1 LNFFKRFR
9 KKTSYHIN
17 DYTIDSG
24 SLFSL
29 SSAQI
34 TLETKLNLKSTG
46 KAAIGLKN
54 VSGRMFAEMVEE
66 IRVFL
71 DVSKTDSD
79 ISYRVINDAY
89 DYLWIVIQSGKVEDI
104 ISSISAVGQ
113 TVHDRGFS
121 NQLFVAIFQFRN
133 YNNNNNKNDHYLVYN
148 FASNKFYPFVPVS
161 KNERDNEIERE
172 IFETIVNEMP
182 IERDDSLWYPIWNLT
197 L

>member
-1 LNFFKRFR
+1 MNFFRRIR
-9 KKTSYHIN
+9 KKASYHIN

-34 TLETKLNLKSTG
+34 TLEIKLNLKSTG

-66 IRVFL
+66 IRNFL

-79 ISYRVINDAY
+79 LSYRVINDAY

-104 ISSISAVGQ
+104 ISGISAVGQ

-121 NQLFVAIFQFRN
+121 FELFVAIFQFRN
-133 YNNNNNKNDHYLVYN
+133 YNNNKNDHYLVYN
-148 FASNKFYPFVPVS
+148 YASNKFYPFVPVS
-161 KNERDNEIERE
+161 NHERDNEIERE

-182 IERDDSLWYPIWNLT
+182 FERDDSLWYPIWNLA

>member
-1 LNFFKRFR
+1 MNFFRRIR
-9 KKTSYHIN
+9 KNTSYHIN

-54 VSGRMFAEMVEE
+54 VSGRMFAETVEE
-66 IRVFL
+66 TKNFL

-79 ISYRVINDAY
+79 LSYRVINDAY
-89 DYLWIVIQSGKVEDI
+89 DYLWIVLQSGKVENI

-133 YNNNNNKNDHYLVYN
+133 YNNNKNDHYLVYN
-148 FASNKFYPFVPVS
+148 YASNKFYPFVPLS
-161 KNERDNEIERE
+161 KNERDNKIESEIM
-172 IFETIVNEMP
+172 ETIENEMP
-182 IERDDSLWYPIWNLT
+182 FERDNSLWYPIWNLT

>member
-1 LNFFKRFR
+1 LNFFRRIR
-9 KKTSYHIN
+9 KKASYHIN

-34 TLETKLNLKSTG
+34 TLEIKLNLKSTG

-66 IRVFL
+66 IRNFL

-79 ISYRVINDAY
+79 LSYRVINDAY

-104 ISSISAVGQ
+104 ISGISAVGQ
-113 TVHDRGFS
+113 TVQDRGFS

-133 YNNNNNKNDHYLVYN
+133 YNNNKNDHYLVYN

-182 IERDDSLWYPIWNLT
+182 FERDDSLWYPIWNLT

>member
-1 LNFFKRFR
+1 MNFFKRFR

>member
-1 LNFFKRFR
+1 MNFFRRIR
-9 KKTSYHIN
+9 KKASYHIN

-34 TLETKLNLKSTG
+34 TLEIKLNLKSTG

-66 IRVFL
+66 IRNFL

-79 ISYRVINDAY
+79 LSYRVINDAY

-104 ISSISAVGQ
+104 ISGISAVGQ
-113 TVHDRGFS
+113 TVQDRGFS

-133 YNNNNNKNDHYLVYN
+133 YNNNKNDHYLVYN

-182 IERDDSLWYPIWNLT
+182 FERDDSLWYPIWNLT

>member
-1 LNFFKRFR
+1 MNFFRRIR
-9 KKTSYHIN
+9 KKASYHIN

-34 TLETKLNLKSTG
+34 TLEIKLNLKSTG

-66 IRVFL
+66 IRNFL

-79 ISYRVINDAY
+79 LSYRVINDAY

-104 ISSISAVGQ
+104 ISGISAVGQ
-113 TVHDRGFS
+113 TVQDRGFS

-133 YNNNNNKNDHYLVYN
+133 YNNNKNDHYLVYN
-148 FASNKFYPFVPVS
+148 YASNKFYPFVPVS

-182 IERDDSLWYPIWNLT
+182 FERDDSLWYPIWNLT

>member
-1 LNFFKRFR
+1 MNFFRRIR
-9 KKTSYHIN
+9 KDASYHIN

-66 IRVFL
+66 IRSFL
-71 DVSKTDSD
+71 NVSKTDSD

-133 YNNNNNKNDHYLVYN
+133 YNNNNKNDHYLVYN

>member
-1 LNFFKRFR
+1 MNFFRRIR
-9 KKTSYHIN
+9 KDASYHIN

-34 TLETKLNLKSTG
+34 TLEIKLNLKSTG

-66 IRVFL
+66 IRNFL
-71 DVSKTDSD
+71 DVSKTESD
-79 ISYRVINDAY
+79 LSYRAINDAY
-89 DYLWIVIQSGKVEDI
+89 DYLWIVIQSGKVENI
-104 ISSISAVGQ
+104 ISGISAVGQ

-133 YNNNNNKNDHYLVYN
+133 YNNNKNDHYLVYN

-161 KNERDNEIERE
+161 KNERDNKIESEIM
-172 IFETIVNEMP
+172 ETIENEMP
-182 IERDDSLWYPIWNLT
+182 FERDNPLWYPIWNLT

>member
-1 LNFFKRFR
+1 LNFFRRIR
-9 KKTSYHIN
+9 KKASYHIN

-34 TLETKLNLKSTG
+34 TLEIKLNLKSTG

-66 IRVFL
+66 IRNFL

-79 ISYRVINDAY
+79 LSYRVINDAY

-104 ISSISAVGQ
+104 ISGISAVGQ
-113 TVHDRGFS
+113 TVQDRGFS

-133 YNNNNNKNDHYLVYN
+133 YNNNKNDHYLVYN

-182 IERDDSLWYPIWNLT
+182 FETDDSLWYPIWNLA

>member
-1 LNFFKRFR
+1 MNFFRRYR

-54 VSGRMFAEMVEE
+54 VSGRVFAETVEE
-66 IRVFL
+66 IRSFL

-133 YNNNNNKNDHYLVYN
+133 YNNNNKNDHYLVYN

-182 IERDDSLWYPIWNLT
+182 IERDDSLWYPIWNLK

>member
-1 LNFFKRFR
+1 MNFFRRIR
-9 KKTSYHIN
+9 KDASYHIN

-34 TLETKLNLKSTG
+34 TLEIKLNLKSTG

-66 IRVFL
+66 IRNFL

-79 ISYRVINDAY
+79 LSYRVINDAY

-104 ISSISAVGQ
+104 ISGISAVGQ

-121 NQLFVAIFQFRN
+121 NQLFVAVFQFRN
-133 YNNNNNKNDHYLVYN
+133 YNNNKNDHYLVYN

-172 IFETIVNEMP
+172 IFETILNEMP
-182 IERDDSLWYPIWNLT
+182 FERDDSLWYPIWNLT

>member
-1 LNFFKRFR
+1 MNFFRRFR

-66 IRVFL
+66 IRNFL

-79 ISYRVINDAY
+79 LSYRVINDAY

-133 YNNNNNKNDHYLVYN
+133 YNNNNKNDHYLVYN

-182 IERDDSLWYPIWNLT
+182 FERDDSLWYPIWNLT